1 MSRLGSYVDTLELEN
16 ELLRDKV
23 KALESKKNV
32 LNLYYE
38 DFAKDY
44 IWEEICNI
52 VGEDITSSNIEIHF
66 IKK

>member
-1 MSRLGSYVDTLELEN
+1 MTRLGSYVDTLELEN

-44 IWEEICNI
+44 IWEEICHI

>member
-1 MSRLGSYVDTLELEN
+1 MIKLGTYVDTLELEN

-44 IWEEICNI
+44 IWKEICDVLGYDAN
-52 VGEDITSSNIEIHF
+52 SSNIEIHF